1 MHNTILITCMMVLT
15 AVPASAQFY
24 TITKDT
30 ALTAEKSAVT
40 SEMTD
45 SIPLASQ
52 EMSVNL
58 IGGEEAWNDENHGY
72 NSLNTRKSDDKKSQK
87 TVGKSDYR
95 VAREKYGKLPE
106 RVNEVATQD
115 ELPELTIP
123 NLLAEIKKNGIKYPK
138 IVLAQAILETGC
150 FKSAVC
156 RNKHNLFGLTNPR
169 TKTYYEFNHW
179 TESVKA
185 YYTKVQ
191 YRYKGGN
198 YLLWLKKIGY
208 AEDKGYIRAI
218 ISVLRQL

>member
-1 MHNTILITCMMVLT
+1 MHNTILITFMMVLT

-24 TITKDT
+24 TITKDS

-40 SEMTD
+40 SEMAD

-52 EMSVNL
+52 EMSINL
-58 IGGEEAWNDENHGY
+58 TGSEEARNDENHGY

-87 TVGKSDYR
+87 TVGKYDYKA
-95 VAREKYGKLPE
+95 AREKYGKLPE
-106 RVNEVATQD
+106 RTSEVTTQE

-138 IVLAQAILETGC
+138 IVLAQAILETGW
-150 FKSAVC
+150 FKSSVC

-191 YRYKGGN
+191 YRYSGGN

-218 ISVLRQL
+218 IKVLKQL

>member
-1 MHNTILITCMMVLT
+1 MHNTILITFMMVLT

-24 TITKDT
+24 TITKGS

-40 SEMTD
+40 SEMAD
-45 SIPLASQ
+45 SITLASQ

-58 IGGEEAWNDENHGY
+58 TGSKEARSDENHGY
-72 NSLNTRKSDDKKSQK
+72 NSLNTRKSDEKKSQK
-87 TVGKSDYR
+87 TVGKSDYKA
-95 VAREKYGKLPE
+95 VREKYGELPE

-115 ELPELTIP
+115 GLPELTIP

-138 IVLAQAILETGC
+138 IVLAQAILETGW
-150 FKSAVC
+150 FKSSVC

-169 TKTYYEFNHW
+169 TKNYYEFNHW

-185 YYTKVQ
+185 YMDKVQ
-191 YRYKGGN
+191 YRYSGGN

-218 ISVLRQL
+218 IKLLRQL

>member
-1 MHNTILITCMMVLT
+1 MHNTILITFMMVLT

-30 ALTAEKSAVT
+30 ALTTEKSAVT
-40 SEMTD
+40 NKTVD
-45 SIPLASQ
+45 SILLASQ

-58 IGGEEAWNDENHGY
+58 TGSEEAWNDENHGY
-72 NSLNTRKSDDKKSQK
+72 NSLNTRKSDDRKSQE
-87 TVGKSDYR
+87 TEGKSGYKA
-95 VAREKYGKLPE
+95 AREKHGKLPD
-106 RVNEVATQD
+106 RTSEVAVQD
-115 ELPELTIP
+115 GLPELTIP

-138 IVLAQAILETGC
+138 IVLAQAILETGW
-150 FKSAVC
+150 FKSSVC

-179 TESVKA
+179 TESVTA

-191 YRYKGGN
+191 YRYSGGN

-218 ISVLRQL
+218 IKLLRQL

>member
-1 MHNTILITCMMVLT
+1 MHNTILITFMMVLT

-24 TITKDT
+24 TITKDS

-40 SEMTD
+40 NETAD

-58 IGGEEAWNDENHGY
+58 TGSEESQNDENHGY

-87 TVGKSDYR
+87 TVGKSDYKA
-95 VAREKYGKLPE
+95 ARKKYGKLPE
-106 RVNEVATQD
+106 RTSEVTTQ
-115 ELPELTIP
+115 EGFPELTIP

-138 IVLAQAILETGC
+138 IVLAQAILETGW
-150 FKSAVC
+150 FKSSVC

-169 TKTYYEFNHW
+169 TKTYYEFNLW

-191 YRYKGGN
+191 YTPVATTYCGLRKSAMPRI
-198 YLLWLKKIGY
+198 K
-208 AEDKGYIRAI
+208 AI
-218 ISVLRQL
+218 SEQ